1 MIILP
6 SRVKNEDEKKKT
18 GLILPSRVKDAK
30 TVEQTESVLPKKTVV
45 LPPKKQ
51 VSEVEAYNKEQSGF
65 WKTIARVLLPKK
77 LESKY
82 GVEKIEPVKT
92 TLSGG
97 WENLT
102 PEQQDTAKEIFKKE
116 TPTALKAKVPMFFQ
130 SLKETSTK
138 DIPYYGS
145 GKEAVELVGIARA
158 YNRVKDGK
166 GTEQDKILLND
177 YYEEQERQTEL
188 QKNVGYRAGETIKG
202 SVRFMG
208 ELLPVAIVEA
218 LTGTLAPAGEVYAAS
233 KLAQKGTKQVI
244 EGMIKDKVT
253 RDLVKDVAKKKLAT
267 LTKQFI
273 ITAPTNITA
282 GTAERMIGVVDTET
296 GEIYQEGQ
304 PISDA
309 IVNATTGHAVELI
322 TELGGGVSGKVL
334 GGLTA
339 PVKKIAT
346 KTAIFN
352 ALRKKLIGASD
363 AKIEALLRKTGWN
376 GVIGEFFE
384 ERDADILNQALYSL
398 GLGDQKFEGLT
409 KDDIATELI
418 AFSVMGGG
426 VAGIKSVKRL
436 KEGLQK
442 RQDIKKMQETKVKM
456 PPKKAPVIQEAEIL
470 RGTKGMTAD
479 DIMATYPNIKL
490 KRDIPATTIGGVKTT
505 IKEGEKLTPYELK
518 GNKILLQDGKTYIVS
533 KNQFQNIK
541 GQSVVA
547 EGKPFAPELEGLEET
562 VKGVSYDPE
571 VYNKYVRELKEKYD
585 PSGRLNMSMLYDEL
599 PKTEQ
604 VKFNQMKKEQ
614 DTVRDTSTKYSS
626 YTLPGGENYREI
638 LIKAPDTRKTV
649 GVEKI
654 ESIYDLQDYFGKKM
668 FNEDKFYKLSSYQ
681 KQQVFDNPEYSKLR
695 DKLKENK
702 VVNTRVDITDE
713 GIKSQEGAFKSS
725 HWGEPNVISHIR
737 LNDRTYKGKKV
748 TFMEELQSDWAREG
762 RDKGF
767 SKNLPKGTENDIE
780 IKFVK
785 SNVPEGHDPKNYPGY
800 YEAFDKRTGDFL
812 GRGGTKPD
820 LMERA
825 LEEINLTKGVPYNPL
840 LKNWQVT
847 SIKRALI
854 EAVNTNADYFAW
866 TNGEQQKARYDL
878 ATYVQDI
885 KWKKR
890 PNDRGKHIDITPKS
904 GNDIKISIAEDGKIQ
919 SAYGKSDWEG
929 KKLDEVLGKGLADK
943 IMAKERGTLSGEGL
957 KFGGEW
963 ASNLYDKQVKNIV
976 EDLTGQKVEML
987 DMGLPIEKA
996 QADDISQ
1003 KTTQQQAIKLT
1014 PEVKNKI
1021 KGIAPKIKTSGKMFE
1036 EKPQTK
1042 TVKMPPEKVEDPL
1055 IQKAKKYESAEEFVN
1070 DNLEVDTLLPSDRPM
1085 GEKTLADFKYTG
1097 SKVNKQKVK
1106 VSPIEDVIN
1115 KAKTLADSGGDGS
1128 VGNYEVYDV
1137 LKKVNNGRIKVY
1149 HGTSETGANAIGGGW
1164 AGLKDGSYLSLT
1176 KGADKEALGVYGAKY
1191 YADIAER
1198 YGKNGQVLEFDIP
1211 LKNIAIDNTT
1221 GELRYVSDKTKSQ
1234 LEEIWNR
1241 AQEVS
1246 PVEQKVVEK
1255 VEPIK
1260 YKSTIGKS
1268 GLAQSVRRKAI
1279 REKLIYGFDKRFRD
1293 LPEYDKRVKTEDR
1306 DKAIDFVLNDTDNAY
1321 EVAMGRQ
1328 KPKGDML
1335 PEDVYVVMV
1344 DYLTEIEDVEKVL
1357 DLTMN
1362 SELVGEATLMGQR
1375 IQALSQ
1381 LDPLNPA
1388 KVLNDIKKEKEKA
1401 LAQDKKKRG
1410 KKSKA
1415 EETRDM
1421 KDKID
1426 KDTQKGVNQSRKKV
1440 KTWVEL
1446 VESLKC

>member
-6 SRVKNEDEKKKT
+6 SRVKTEDEKKKT
-18 GLILPSRVKDAK
+18 GLILPSRVKDTKIETTQTVTPVK
-30 TVEQTESVLPKKTVV
+30 TKSGVI

-51 VSEVEAYNKEQSGF
+51 VSEVEKFNKEQGGF

-77 LESKY
+77 LEQKY

-145 GKEAVELVGIARA
+145 GKEAVELVGVARA

-166 GTEQDKILLND
+166 GTEKDNILLND

-218 LTGTLAPAGEVYAAS
+218 LTGTLAPAGEAYATS

-273 ITAPTNITA
+273 LTAPTNITG

-339 PVKKIAT
+339 PLKKVAT
-346 KTAIFN
+346 KTAIFK
-352 ALRKKLIGASD
+352 ALQKKFIGASD

-426 VAGIKSVKRL
+426 TSAIKSVVRL
-436 KEGLQK
+436 KEGIQK
-442 RQDIKKMQETKVKM
+442 RQDIKKTQEQKAKVKM
-456 PPKKAPVIQEAEIL
+456 PPKKVPISPETAPTSVQTQETVKDTTKPAEATKTASKIDERFASAKIQPLIQEA
-470 RGTKGMTAD
+470 
-479 DIMATYPNIKL
+479 
-490 KRDIPATTIGGVKTT
+490 
-505 IKEGEKLTPYELK
+505 
-518 GNKILLQDGKTYIVS
+518 
-533 KNQFQNIK
+533 
-541 GQSVVA
+541 
-547 EGKPFAPELEGLEET
+547 
-562 VKGVSYDPE
+562 
-571 VYNKYVRELKEKYD
+571 
-585 PSGRLNMSMLYDEL
+585 
-599 PKTEQ
+599 
-604 VKFNQMKKEQ
+604 
-614 DTVRDTSTKYSS
+614 
-626 YTLPGGENYREI
+626 
-638 LIKAPDTRKTV
+638 
-649 GVEKI
+649 
-654 ESIYDLQDYFGKKM
+654 
-668 FNEDKFYKLSSYQ
+668 
-681 KQQVFDNPEYSKLR
+681 
-695 DKLKENK
+695 
-702 VVNTRVDITDE
+702 
-713 GIKSQEGAFKSS
+713 
-725 HWGEPNVISHIR
+725 
-737 LNDRTYKGKKV
+737 
-748 TFMEELQSDWAREG
+748 
-762 RDKGF
+762 
-767 SKNLPKGTENDIE
+767 
-780 IKFVK
+780 
-785 SNVPEGHDPKNYPGY
+785 
-800 YEAFDKRTGDFL
+800 
-812 GRGGTKPD
+812 
-820 LMERA
+820 
-825 LEEINLTKGVPYNPL
+825 
-840 LKNWQVT
+840 
-847 SIKRALI
+847 
-854 EAVNTNADYFAW
+854 
-866 TNGEQQKARYDL
+866 
-878 ATYVQDI
+878 
-885 KWKKR
+885 
-890 PNDRGKHIDITPKS
+890 
-904 GNDIKISIAEDGKIQ
+904 
-919 SAYGKSDWEG
+919 
-929 KKLDEVLGKGLADK
+929 
-943 IMAKERGTLSGEGL
+943 
-957 KFGGEW
+957 
-963 ASNLYDKQVKNIV
+963 
-976 EDLTGQKVEML
+976 
-987 DMGLPIEKA
+987 
-996 QADDISQ
+996 
-1003 KTTQQQAIKLT
+1003 
-1014 PEVKNKI
+1014 
-1021 KGIAPKIKTSGKMFE
+1021 
-1036 EKPQTK
+1036 
-1042 TVKMPPEKVEDPL
+1042 
-1055 IQKAKKYESAEEFVN
+1055 KKYKSAEEFVN
-1070 DNLEVDTLLPSDRPM
+1070 SQIEQGKFKDFVEKNQAEPWNYEKMQAGTLKKQSKELAKLESSGAPKEINRAQANWQNYGQYGEIEAEKVYGKPDQYGDYIDKNGNRIINPQTGETVRDIKNYDTGEITKGVITNAQLKENLLETYRMEEGKKYLKEIIDILPKNPD
-1085 GEKTLADFKYTG
+1085 G
-1097 SKVNKQKVK
+1097 SITAYRIGN
-1106 VSPIEDVIN
+1106 I
-1115 KAKTLADSGGDGS
+1115 GGDGPQS
-1128 VGNYEVYDV
+1128 YTLSEGMA
-1137 LKKVNNGRIKVY
+1137 RTFS
-1149 HGTSETGANAIGGGW
+1149 HQGT
-1164 AGLKDGSYLSLT
+1164 
-1176 KGADKEALGVYGAKY
+1176 
-1191 YADIAER
+1191 
-1198 YGKNGQVLEFDIP
+1198 DIP
-1211 LKNIAIDNTT
+1211 LPGQPGLPKGGYKEFGQLSSEMVKIDPK
-1221 GELRYVSDKTKSQ
+1221 GIKAWIPYDSEILVEPKYVTTKSQ
-1234 LEEIWNR
+1234 LTDIWKK
-1241 AQEVS
+1241 AQEK
-1246 PVEQKVVEK
+1246 PIEK
-1255 VEPIK
+1255 VEAPKKKAKPIK
-1260 YKSTIGKS
+1260 YESTIKKS

-1293 LPEYDKRVKTEDR
+1293 LPEYDKRIKTEDR

-1335 PEDVYVVMV
+1335 PEDVYVAMV
-1344 DYLTEIEDVEKVL
+1344 DYYTELEDVEKVL

-1381 LDPLNPA
+1381 LDPLSA
-1388 KVLNDIKKEKEKA
+1388 GKVLNDIKKEKEKA
-1401 LAQDKKKRG
+1401 LAEDKKKRG

-1415 EETRDM
+1415 DETKDM
-1421 KDKID
+1421 KDSID

>member
-30 TVEQTESVLPKKTVV
+30 TVEQTESVLPKKNVV

-456 PPKKAPVIQEAEIL
+456 PPKKAPVSSEIAAP
-470 RGTKGMTAD
+470 T
-479 DIMATYPNIKL
+479 
-490 KRDIPATTIGGVKTT
+490 
-505 IKEGEKLTPYELK
+505 
-518 GNKILLQDGKTYIVS
+518 
-533 KNQFQNIK
+533 
-541 GQSVVA
+541 SVQTQ
-547 EGKPFAPELEGLEET
+547 ET
-562 VKGVSYDPE
+562 VKD
-571 VYNKYVRELKEKYD
+571 
-585 PSGRLNMSMLYDEL
+585 
-599 PKTEQ
+599 
-604 VKFNQMKKEQ
+604 
-614 DTVRDTSTKYSS
+614 
-626 YTLPGGENYREI
+626 
-638 LIKAPDTRKTV
+638 
-649 GVEKI
+649 
-654 ESIYDLQDYFGKKM
+654 
-668 FNEDKFYKLSSYQ
+668 
-681 KQQVFDNPEYSKLR
+681 
-695 DKLKENK
+695 
-702 VVNTRVDITDE
+702 
-713 GIKSQEGAFKSS
+713 
-725 HWGEPNVISHIR
+725 
-737 LNDRTYKGKKV
+737 
-748 TFMEELQSDWAREG
+748 
-762 RDKGF
+762 
-767 SKNLPKGTENDIE
+767 
-780 IKFVK
+780 
-785 SNVPEGHDPKNYPGY
+785 
-800 YEAFDKRTGDFL
+800 
-812 GRGGTKPD
+812 
-820 LMERA
+820 
-825 LEEINLTKGVPYNPL
+825 
-840 LKNWQVT
+840 
-847 SIKRALI
+847 
-854 EAVNTNADYFAW
+854 
-866 TNGEQQKARYDL
+866 
-878 ATYVQDI
+878 
-885 KWKKR
+885 
-890 PNDRGKHIDITPKS
+890 
-904 GNDIKISIAEDGKIQ
+904 
-919 SAYGKSDWEG
+919 
-929 KKLDEVLGKGLADK
+929 
-943 IMAKERGTLSGEGL
+943 
-957 KFGGEW
+957 
-963 ASNLYDKQVKNIV
+963 
-976 EDLTGQKVEML
+976 
-987 DMGLPIEKA
+987 
-996 QADDISQ
+996 
-1003 KTTQQQAIKLT
+1003 TTQPT
-1014 PEVKNKI
+1014 E
-1021 KGIAPKIKTSGKMFE
+1021 AP
-1036 EKPQTK
+1036 K

-1055 IQKAKKYESAEEFVN
+1055 IQEAKKYKSAEEFVRSQIKRDLVSEVQPVKIEATDRTMFTTASARAKSRTLTDKLVDAAKRKQKQFDRDVQKTIPQLQKEVDELRAFAAKEGASEGSLGIALKEELIATKSQLEEIWNKANQATAEQSLIQEAKKYKSAEEFVN